1 MGFVAP
7 EIVKE
12 IKKMDLITYFQ
23 MCEPDELVKDCR
35 TQYSTKTHS
44 SLKMSNGY
52 WHYMNGRIGGRNA
65 VDYVERMLGYKFPE
79 SVEYILERL
88 NGKKPI
94 CVPQEEK
101 KKIQNLILPDKNTNE
116 NQVISYLKSRGIDEE
131 IIQKCIQKHLIYEE
145 KYYHNVVFVGYD
157 EMGNAKYAGVRATNE
172 SKFKNDATG
181 SSKQYSFR
189 LESKIKSNEIYVFES
204 SIDALSFATFF
215 KLYGINWEE
224 KNMLSLA
231 GVYQPAGQMSASK
244 VPIALQNYLEKHTEI
259 TKIYLCLDNDEAGRK
274 ATKALQMVIPNR
286 YEVIDRPAKKGKD
299 YNDYLC
305 ISLGIKREE
314 RKKKI
319 EIGRIY

>member
-1 MGFVAP
+1 
-7 EIVKE
+7 
-12 IKKMDLITYFQ
+12 
-23 MCEPDELVKDCR
+23 
-35 TQYSTKTHS
+35 
-44 SLKMSNGY
+44 
-52 WHYMNGRIGGRNA
+52 
-65 VDYVERMLGYKFPE
+65 
-79 SVEYILERL
+79 
-88 NGKKPI
+88 
-94 CVPQEEK
+94 
-101 KKIQNLILPDKNTNE
+101 
-116 NQVISYLKSRGIDEE
+116 
-131 IIQKCIQKHLIYEE
+131 
-145 KYYHNVVFVGYD
+145 
-157 EMGNAKYAGVRATNE
+157 MGNAKYAGVRATNE

-319 EIGRIY
+319 EIGRIR